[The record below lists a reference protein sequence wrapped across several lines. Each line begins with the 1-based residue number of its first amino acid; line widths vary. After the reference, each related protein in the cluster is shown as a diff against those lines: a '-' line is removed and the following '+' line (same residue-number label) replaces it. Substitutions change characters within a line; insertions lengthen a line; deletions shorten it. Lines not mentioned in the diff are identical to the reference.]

1 MTSTPQAL
9 KLDSPL
15 RKRIYDSIAETI
27 GNTPLVRLNR
37 VAQEAGAVARVLV
50 KLEYMNPL
58 LSVKDRIGVSMIEAL
73 EAEGK
78 IGPGSV
84 IVEPTS
90 GNTGIG
96 LAFMCAVRGYRCI
109 LTMPESMSIERR
121 KMFALLGAETVLT
134 PKKQRVQGAID
145 AAHKLLKEI
154 PNSVMPW
161 QFGNPAN
168 PAIHRRTTAEEI
180 WADTGDEVDFIVSG
194 IGTGGTLMGCA
205 EALKPRRSCL
215 KFVAVEPTDSAVLSG
230 GKPGPHVIQGIGAGF
245 VPEILNTKFIDEI
258 ITIANQD
265 ALTMA
270 RKVAKLDGIPV
281 GISSGAIIHAELHV
295 AGAGARRRSAQLPER
310 HVRAGRGALRPVHRH
325 AALHRQGGAGAV
337 DEYRRERAADA
348 K

>member
-1 MTSTPQAL
+1 MASKQQPL
-9 KLDSPL
+9 KLDGPL
-15 RKRIYDSIAETI
+15 RKRVYDSIAETI

-50 KLEYMNPL
+50 KLEYLNPL

-84 IVEPTS
+84 IIEPTS

-134 PKKQRVQGAID
+134 PKEQRVQGAID

-180 WADTGDEVDFIVSG
+180 WADTGGEVDFIVSG

-205 EALKPRRSCL
+205 DALKPRRPGL
-215 KFVAVEPTDSAVLSG
+215 KMIAVEPTDSAVLSG
-230 GKPGPHVIQGIGAGF
+230 GKPGPHVIQGMGAGF
-245 VPEILNTKFIDEI
+245 VPEILDTKFIDEI

-265 ALTMA
+265 ALGTA

-281 GISSGAIIHAELHV
+281 GISSGAIIHAALQV
-295 AGAGARRRSAQLPER
+295 AARPENKGKT
-310 HVRAGRGALRPVHRH
+310 VVCFAPSNA
-325 AALHRQGGAGAV
+325 
-337 DEYRRERAADA
+337 ERYMSTLLFEGL
-348 K
+348 

>member
-1 MTSTPQAL
+1 MASKQPPL
-9 KLDSPL
+9 KLDGPL
-15 RKRIYDSIAETI
+15 RKRVYDSIAETI

-50 KLEYMNPL
+50 KLEYLNPL

-73 EAEGK
+73 EAEGT

-84 IVEPTS
+84 IIEPTS

-134 PKKQRVQGAID
+134 PKEQRVQGAID

-180 WADTGDEVDFIVSG
+180 WSDTGGEVDFLVSG
-194 IGTGGTLMGCA
+194 VGTGGTLTGCG
-205 EALKPRRSCL
+205 EVLRPRRPSL
-215 KFVAVEPTDSAVLSG
+215 KIVAVEPRDSAVLSG
-230 GKPGPHVIQGIGAGF
+230 GTAGPHAIQGIGAGF
-245 VPEILNTKFIDEI
+245 VPEVLDVKLIDEI
-258 ITIANQD
+258 IKITNED
-265 ALTMA
+265 AVATA
-270 RKVAKLDGIPV
+270 RKVARQEGIPV
-281 GISSGAIIHAELHV
+281 GISSGAII
-295 AGAGARRRSAQLPER
+295 S
-310 HVRAGRGALRPVHRH
+310 
-325 AALHRQGGAGAV
+325 AALQVAARKENQGKTVVCFAPSNA
-337 DEYRRERAADA
+337 ERYMSTVLFEGL
-348 K
+348 

>member
-1 MTSTPQAL
+1 MPAKPSPL
-9 KLDSPL
+9 KLDGPL

-37 VAQEAGAVARVLV
+37 VAQEAGAVARVLL
-50 KLEYMNPL
+50 KLEYLNPA

-84 IVEPTS
+84 IIEPTS

-121 KMFALLGAETVLT
+121 KMFALFGAEMVLT
-134 PKKQRVQGAID
+134 PKEQRIQGAVD

-168 PAIHRRTTAEEI
+168 PAIHKRTTAEEI
-180 WADTGDEVDFIVSG
+180 WADTGGEVDFIVSG
-194 IGTGGTLMGCA
+194 IGTGGTFTGCA
-205 EALKPRRSCL
+205 EALKPRRPAL

-230 GKPGPHVIQGIGAGF
+230 GKAGPHVIQGMGAGF
-245 VPEILNTKFIDEI
+245 VPEILNTKLIDEI
-258 ITIANQD
+258 ITITNQE
-265 ALTMA
+265 AVATA
-270 RKVAKLDGIPV
+270 RKVARLDGIPV
-281 GISSGAIIHAELHV
+281 GISSGAIV
-295 AGAGARRRSAQLPER
+295 
-310 HVRAGRGALRPVHRH
+310 H
-325 AALHRQGGAGAV
+325 AALKVAARPENKGKTVVCFAPSNA
-337 DEYRRERAADA
+337 ERYMSTLLFEGL
-348 K
+348 

>member
-1 MTSTPQAL
+1 MASKQPPL
-9 KLDSPL
+9 KLDGPL
-15 RKRIYDSIAETI
+15 RKRVYDSIAETI

-50 KLEYMNPL
+50 KLEYLNPL

-84 IVEPTS
+84 IIEPTS

-134 PKKQRVQGAID
+134 PKEQRVQGAVD
-145 AAHKLLKEI
+145 AAQKLLKEI

-180 WADTGDEVDFIVSG
+180 WSDTGGEVDFLVSG
-194 IGTGGTLMGCA
+194 VGTGGTLTGCG
-205 EALKPRRSCL
+205 EVLRPRRPSL
-215 KFVAVEPTDSAVLSG
+215 KIVAVEPRDSAVLSG
-230 GKPGPHVIQGIGAGF
+230 GTAGPHAIQGIGAGF
-245 VPEILNTKFIDEI
+245 VPEVLDVKLIDEI
-258 ITIANQD
+258 IKITNEDAIA
-265 ALTMA
+265 TA
-270 RKVAKLDGIPV
+270 RKVARQEGIPV
-281 GISSGAIIHAELHV
+281 GISSGAII
-295 AGAGARRRSAQLPER
+295 S
-310 HVRAGRGALRPVHRH
+310 
-325 AALHRQGGAGAV
+325 AALQVAARKENQGKTVVCFAPSNA
-337 DEYRRERAADA
+337 ERYMSTVLFEGL
-348 K
+348 

>member
-1 MTSTPQAL
+1 MASKQPPL
-9 KLDSPL
+9 KLDGPL
-15 RKRIYDSIAETI
+15 RKRVYDSIAETI

-50 KLEYMNPL
+50 KLEYLNPL

-84 IVEPTS
+84 IIEPTS

-134 PKKQRVQGAID
+134 PKEQRVQGAVD
-145 AAHKLLKEI
+145 AAQKLLKEI

-180 WADTGDEVDFIVSG
+180 WSDTGGEVDFLVSG
-194 IGTGGTLMGCA
+194 VGTGGTLTGCG
-205 EALKPRRSCL
+205 EVLRPRRPSL
-215 KFVAVEPTDSAVLSG
+215 KIVAVEPRDSAVLSG
-230 GKPGPHVIQGIGAGF
+230 GTAGPHAIQGIGAGF
-245 VPEILNTKFIDEI
+245 VPEVLDVKLIDEI
-258 ITIANQD
+258 ITITNED
-265 ALTMA
+265 AIATA
-270 RKVAKLDGIPV
+270 RKVARQEGIPV
-281 GISSGAIIHAELHV
+281 GISSGAII
-295 AGAGARRRSAQLPER
+295 S
-310 HVRAGRGALRPVHRH
+310 
-325 AALHRQGGAGAV
+325 AALQVAARKENQGKTVVCFAPSNA
-337 DEYRRERAADA
+337 ERYMSTVLFEGL
-348 K
+348 

>member
-1 MTSTPQAL
+1 MAAKPQPL
-9 KLDSPL
+9 KLDGPL

-37 VAQEAGAVARVLV
+37 VAEEAGAVARVLV
-50 KLEYMNPL
+50 KLEYLNPA
-58 LSVKDRIGVSMIEAL
+58 LSVKDRIGVAMIEAL

-96 LAFMCAVRGYRCI
+96 LAFMCAMRGYRCI

-121 KMFALLGAETVLT
+121 KMFSLFGAEMVLT
-134 PKKQRVQGAID
+134 PKELRVQGAID

-161 QFGNPAN
+161 QFGNSAN

-180 WADTGDEVDFIVSG
+180 WADTGGEVDFIVSG

-205 EALKPRRSCL
+205 QALKPRRPSL
-215 KFVAVEPTDSAVLSG
+215 KMVAVEPVDSAVLSG
-230 GKPGPHVIQGIGAGF
+230 GKPGPHVMQGLGAGF
-245 VPEILNTKFIDEI
+245 VPEILDVKVIDEI
-258 ITIANQD
+258 ITVSNQD
-265 ALTMA
+265 ALATA
-270 RKVAKLDGIPV
+270 RKVAKQDGIPI
-281 GISSGAIIHAELHV
+281 GISSGAIV
-295 AGAGARRRSAQLPER
+295 
-310 HVRAGRGALRPVHRH
+310 H
-325 AALHRQGGAGAV
+325 AALRVAARPENRGKTVVCFAPSNA
-337 DEYRRERAADA
+337 ERYMSTVLFEGLAS
-348 K
+348 

>member
-1 MTSTPQAL
+1 MPGSPSPL
-9 KLDSPL
+9 KLDGPL
-15 RKRIYDSIAETI
+15 RKRVYDSIAETI

-37 VAQEAGAVARVLV
+37 VAQEAGAVARVLI
-50 KLEYMNPL
+50 KLEYLNPL

-84 IVEPTS
+84 IIEPTS

-134 PKKQRVQGAID
+134 PKEQRVQGAID

-180 WADTGDEVDFIVSG
+180 WADTAGEVDFIVSG
-194 IGTGGTLMGCA
+194 IGTGGTLTGCA
-205 EALKPRRSCL
+205 EALKPRRASL

-230 GKPGPHVIQGIGAGF
+230 GKPGPHVIQGMGAGF
-245 VPEILNTKFIDEI
+245 VPEVLNTKFIDEI
-258 ITIANQD
+258 ITITNQD
-265 ALTMA
+265 AVATA
-270 RKVAKLDGIPV
+270 RKLAKLDGIPA
-281 GISSGAIIHAELHV
+281 GISSGAIV
-295 AGAGARRRSAQLPER
+295 
-310 HVRAGRGALRPVHRH
+310 H
-325 AALHRQGGAGAV
+325 AALQVAARAENKGKTVVCFAPSNA
-337 DEYRRERAADA
+337 ERYMSTLLFEGL
-348 K
+348 

>member
-1 MTSTPQAL
+1 MASKQPPL
-9 KLDSPL
+9 KLDGPL
-15 RKRIYDSIAETI
+15 RKRVYDSIAETI

-50 KLEYMNPL
+50 KLEYLNPL

-84 IVEPTS
+84 IIEPTS

-134 PKKQRVQGAID
+134 PKEQRVQGAVD
-145 AAHKLLKEI
+145 AAQKLLKEI

-180 WADTGDEVDFIVSG
+180 WSDTGGEVDFLVSG
-194 IGTGGTLMGCA
+194 VGTGGTLTGCG
-205 EALKPRRSCL
+205 EVLRPRRPSL
-215 KFVAVEPTDSAVLSG
+215 KIVAVEPRDSAVLSG
-230 GKPGPHVIQGIGAGF
+230 GTAGPHAIQGIGAGF
-245 VPEILNTKFIDEI
+245 VPEVLDVKLIDEI
-258 ITIANQD
+258 IKITNED
-265 ALTMA
+265 AVATA
-270 RKVAKLDGIPV
+270 RKVARQEGIPV
-281 GISSGAIIHAELHV
+281 GISSGAII
-295 AGAGARRRSAQLPER
+295 S
-310 HVRAGRGALRPVHRH
+310 
-325 AALHRQGGAGAV
+325 AALQVAARKENQGKTVVCFAPSNA
-337 DEYRRERAADA
+337 ERYMSTVLFEGL
-348 K
+348 

>member
-1 MTSTPQAL
+1 MPETRRPL
-9 KLDSPL
+9 KLDGPL

-37 VAQEAGAVARVLV
+37 VAQEAGAVAQVLV
-50 KLEYMNPL
+50 KLEYLNPL

-121 KMFALLGAETVLT
+121 KMFALLGAEVVLT
-134 PKKQRVQGAID
+134 PKELRVQGAVD
-145 AAHKLLKEI
+145 AAQKLLKEI

-180 WADTGDEVDFIVSG
+180 WADTGGEVDFIVSG
-194 IGTGGTLMGCA
+194 IGTGGTFTGCA
-205 EALKPRRSCL
+205 EFLKPRRASV
-215 KFVAVEPTDSAVLSG
+215 KFIAVEPADSAVLSG
-230 GKPGPHVIQGIGAGF
+230 GKPGPHVIQGMGAGF
-245 VPEILNTKFIDEI
+245 VPEVMNTNLIDEI
-258 ITIANQD
+258 ITITNQD
-265 ALTMA
+265 AVATA
-270 RKVAKLDGIPV
+270 RKVARLDGIPV
-281 GISSGAIIHAELHV
+281 GISSGAIV
-295 AGAGARRRSAQLPER
+295 
-310 HVRAGRGALRPVHRH
+310 H
-325 AALHRQGGAGAV
+325 AALQVAARPGNKGKTVVCFAPSNA
-337 DEYRRERAADA
+337 ERYMSTLLFEGL
-348 K
+348 

>member
-1 MTSTPQAL
+1 MAFKQKPL
-9 KLDSPL
+9 KLDGPL
-15 RKRIYDSIAETI
+15 RKRVYDSIAETI

-50 KLEYMNPL
+50 KLEYLNPL

-84 IVEPTS
+84 IIEPTS

-134 PKKQRVQGAID
+134 PKEQRVQGAID

-154 PNSVMPW
+154 PNSIMPW

-180 WADTGDEVDFIVSG
+180 WADTGGEVDFIVSG

-205 EALKPRRSCL
+205 DALKPRRPAL
-215 KFVAVEPTDSAVLSG
+215 KFVAVEPKDSAVLSG
-230 GKPGPHVIQGIGAGF
+230 GAAGPHAIQGIGAGF
-245 VPEILNTKFIDEI
+245 VPDILNVKLIDEI
-258 ITIANQD
+258 ITITNQD
-265 ALTMA
+265 AVATA
-270 RKVAKLDGIPV
+270 RKVARLDGIPV
-281 GISSGAIIHAELHV
+281 GISSGAII
-295 AGAGARRRSAQLPER
+295 S
-310 HVRAGRGALRPVHRH
+310 
-325 AALHRQGGAGAV
+325 AALQVAARPANKGKTVVCFAPSNA
-337 DEYRRERAADA
+337 ERYMSTLLFEGL
-348 K
+348 

>member
-1 MTSTPQAL
+1 MASRQPPL
-9 KLDSPL
+9 KLDGPL
-15 RKRIYDSIAETI
+15 RRRVYDSIAETI

-37 VAQEAGAVARVLV
+37 VAQEAGVVARVLV
-50 KLEYMNPL
+50 KLEYLNPL

-134 PKKQRVQGAID
+134 PKEQRVQGAID
-145 AAHKLLKEI
+145 AAHKLLQEI

-180 WADTGDEVDFIVSG
+180 WSDTGGEVDFLISG
-194 IGTGGTLMGCA
+194 VGTGGTLTGCG
-205 EALKPRRSCL
+205 EVLKPRRPSL
-215 KFVAVEPTDSAVLSG
+215 KIVAVEPRDSAVLSG
-230 GKPGPHVIQGIGAGF
+230 GPAGPHAIQGIGAGF
-245 VPEILNTKFIDEI
+245 VPEILDVKLIDET
-258 ITIANQD
+258 ITITNED
-265 ALTMA
+265 AIATA
-270 RKVAKLDGIPV
+270 RKVARQEGIPV
-281 GISSGAIIHAELHV
+281 GISSGAII
-295 AGAGARRRSAQLPER
+295 S
-310 HVRAGRGALRPVHRH
+310 
-325 AALHRQGGAGAV
+325 AALQVAARKENQGKTVVCFAPSNA
-337 DEYRRERAADA
+337 ERYMSTVLFEGL
-348 K
+348 

>member
-1 MTSTPQAL
+1 MASKQPPL
-9 KLDSPL
+9 KLDGPL
-15 RKRIYDSIAETI
+15 RKRVYDSIAETI

-50 KLEYMNPL
+50 KLEYLNPL

-84 IVEPTS
+84 IIEPTS

-134 PKKQRVQGAID
+134 PKEQRVQGAVD
-145 AAHKLLKEI
+145 AAQKLLKEI

-180 WADTGDEVDFIVSG
+180 WSDTGGEVDFLVSG
-194 IGTGGTLMGCA
+194 VGTGGTLTGCG
-205 EALKPRRSCL
+205 EVIKPRRPSL
-215 KFVAVEPTDSAVLSG
+215 KIVAVEPKDSAVLSG
-230 GKPGPHVIQGIGAGF
+230 GPAGPHAIQGIGAGF
-245 VPEILNTKFIDEI
+245 VPEVLDVKLIDEI
-258 ITIANQD
+258 ITITNED
-265 ALTMA
+265 AIATA
-270 RKVAKLDGIPV
+270 RKVARQEGIPV
-281 GISSGAIIHAELHV
+281 GISSGAII
-295 AGAGARRRSAQLPER
+295 S
-310 HVRAGRGALRPVHRH
+310 
-325 AALHRQGGAGAV
+325 AALQVAARKENQGKTVVCFAPSNA
-337 DEYRRERAADA
+337 ERYMSTVLFEGL
-348 K
+348 

>member
-1 MTSTPQAL
+1 MASKQPPL
-9 KLDSPL
+9 KLDGPL
-15 RKRIYDSIAETI
+15 RKRVYDSIAETI

-50 KLEYMNPL
+50 KLEYLNPL

-84 IVEPTS
+84 IIEPTS

-134 PKKQRVQGAID
+134 PKEQRVQGAVD
-145 AAHKLLKEI
+145 AAQKLLKEI

-180 WADTGDEVDFIVSG
+180 WSDTGGEVDFLVSG
-194 IGTGGTLMGCA
+194 VGTGGTLTGCG
-205 EALKPRRSCL
+205 EVIKPRRPSL
-215 KFVAVEPTDSAVLSG
+215 KIVAVEPKDSAVLSG
-230 GKPGPHVIQGIGAGF
+230 GTAGPHAIQGIGAGF
-245 VPEILNTKFIDEI
+245 VPEVLDVKLIDEI
-258 ITIANQD
+258 ITITNED
-265 ALTMA
+265 AIATA
-270 RKVAKLDGIPV
+270 RKVARQEGIPV
-281 GISSGAIIHAELHV
+281 GISSGAII
-295 AGAGARRRSAQLPER
+295 S
-310 HVRAGRGALRPVHRH
+310 
-325 AALHRQGGAGAV
+325 AALQVAARKENQGKTVVCFAPSNA
-337 DEYRRERAADA
+337 ERYMSTVLFEGL
-348 K
+348 

>member
-1 MTSTPQAL
+1 MASRQPPL
-9 KLDSPL
+9 KLDGPL
-15 RKRIYDSIAETI
+15 RRRVYDSIAETI

-37 VAQEAGAVARVLV
+37 VAQEAGVVARVLV
-50 KLEYMNPL
+50 KLEYLNPL

-134 PKKQRVQGAID
+134 PKEQRVQGAID
-145 AAHKLLKEI
+145 AAHRLLREI

-180 WADTGDEVDFIVSG
+180 WSDTGGEVDFLISG
-194 IGTGGTLMGCA
+194 VGTGGTLTGCG
-205 EALKPRRSCL
+205 EVLKPRRPSL
-215 KFVAVEPTDSAVLSG
+215 KIVAVEPRDSAVLSG
-230 GKPGPHVIQGIGAGF
+230 GPAGPHAIQGIGAGF
-245 VPEILNTKFIDEI
+245 VPEILDVKLIDET
-258 ITIANQD
+258 ITITNED
-265 ALTMA
+265 AIATA
-270 RKVAKLDGIPV
+270 RKVARQEGIPV
-281 GISSGAIIHAELHV
+281 GISSGAII
-295 AGAGARRRSAQLPER
+295 S
-310 HVRAGRGALRPVHRH
+310 
-325 AALHRQGGAGAV
+325 AALQVAARKENQGKTVVCFAPSNA
-337 DEYRRERAADA
+337 ERYMSTVLFEGL
-348 K
+348 

>member
-1 MTSTPQAL
+1 MASKQPPL
-9 KLDSPL
+9 KLDGPL
-15 RKRIYDSIAETI
+15 RKRVYDSIAETI

-50 KLEYMNPL
+50 KLEYLNPL

-73 EAEGK
+73 EAEGT

-84 IVEPTS
+84 IIEPTS

-134 PKKQRVQGAID
+134 PKEQRVQGAID

-180 WADTGDEVDFIVSG
+180 WSDTGGEVDFLVSG
-194 IGTGGTLMGCA
+194 VGTGGTLTGCG
-205 EALKPRRSCL
+205 EVIKPRRPSL
-215 KFVAVEPTDSAVLSG
+215 KIVAVEPRDSAVLSG
-230 GKPGPHVIQGIGAGF
+230 GTAGPHAIQGIGAGF
-245 VPEILNTKFIDEI
+245 VPEILDVKLIDEI
-258 ITIANQD
+258 ITITNED
-265 ALTMA
+265 AIATA
-270 RKVAKLDGIPV
+270 RKVARQEGIPV
-281 GISSGAIIHAELHV
+281 GISSGAII
-295 AGAGARRRSAQLPER
+295 S
-310 HVRAGRGALRPVHRH
+310 
-325 AALHRQGGAGAV
+325 AALQVAARKENQGKTVVCFAPSNA
-337 DEYRRERAADA
+337 ERYMSTVLFEGL
-348 K
+348 

>member
-1 MTSTPQAL
+1 MTSKKQPPL
-9 KLDSPL
+9 KLDGPL
-15 RKRIYDSIAETI
+15 RKRVYDSIAETI

-37 VAQEAGAVARVLV
+37 VAQESAAVARVLV
-50 KLEYMNPL
+50 KLEYLNPL
-58 LSVKDRIGVSMIEAL
+58 LSVKDRIGVSMVEAL

-84 IVEPTS
+84 IIEPTS

-134 PKKQRVQGAID
+134 PKEERVQGAID

-180 WADTGDEVDFIVSG
+180 WADTGGEVDFIVAG
-194 IGTGGTLMGCA
+194 VGTGGTLMGCA
-205 EALKPRRSCL
+205 EALKPRRPSL
-215 KFVAVEPTDSAVLSG
+215 KMVAVEPADSAVLSG
-230 GKPGPHVIQGIGAGF
+230 GKAGPHVIQGIGAGF

-258 ITIANQD
+258 ITISNQD
-265 ALTMA
+265 ALATA
-270 RKVAKLDGIPV
+270 RKVARLDGIPV
-281 GISSGAIIHAELHV
+281 GISSGAII
-295 AGAGARRRSAQLPER
+295 S
-310 HVRAGRGALRPVHRH
+310 
-325 AALHRQGGAGAV
+325 AALQVAARPENEGKTVVCFAPSNA
-337 DEYRRERAADA
+337 ERYMSTLLFEGL
-348 K
+348 

>member
-1 MTSTPQAL
+1 MATTPSPL
-9 KLDSPL
+9 KLDGPL

-50 KLEYMNPL
+50 KLEYLNPA

-73 EAEGK
+73 EAEGR

-84 IVEPTS
+84 IIEPTS

-121 KMFALLGAETVLT
+121 KMFALFGAEMVLT
-134 PKKQRVQGAID
+134 PKEQRIQGAVD

-180 WADTGDEVDFIVSG
+180 WADTGGEVDFIVSG
-194 IGTGGTLMGCA
+194 IGTGGTFTGCA
-205 EALKPRRSCL
+205 EALKPRRPAL

-230 GKPGPHVIQGIGAGF
+230 GKPGPHVIQGMGAGF
-245 VPEILNTKFIDEI
+245 VPEILDTKLIDEI
-258 ITIANQD
+258 IAITNQD
-265 ALTMA
+265 AVATA

-281 GISSGAIIHAELHV
+281 GISSGAIV
-295 AGAGARRRSAQLPER
+295 
-310 HVRAGRGALRPVHRH
+310 H
-325 AALHRQGGAGAV
+325 AALKVAARPDNKGKTVVCFAPSNA
-337 DEYRRERAADA
+337 ERYMSTLLFEGL
-348 K
+348 

>member
-1 MTSTPQAL
+1 MASKQPPL
-9 KLDSPL
+9 KLDGPL
-15 RKRIYDSIAETI
+15 RRRVYDSIAETI

-37 VAQEAGAVARVLV
+37 VAREAGAVARVLV
-50 KLEYMNPL
+50 KLEYLNPL

-84 IVEPTS
+84 IIEPTS

-134 PKKQRVQGAID
+134 PKEQRVQGAVD
-145 AAHKLLKEI
+145 AAQKLLKEI

-180 WADTGDEVDFIVSG
+180 WSDTGGEVDFLISG
-194 IGTGGTLMGCA
+194 VGTGGTLTGCG
-205 EALKPRRSCL
+205 EVLKPRRPSL
-215 KFVAVEPTDSAVLSG
+215 RIIAVEPKDSAVLSG
-230 GKPGPHVIQGIGAGF
+230 GPAGPHAIQGIGAGF
-245 VPEILNTKFIDEI
+245 VPEILDVKLIDEI
-258 ITIANQD
+258 IPITNED
-265 ALTMA
+265 AVATA
-270 RKVAKLDGIPV
+270 RKVARQEGIPV
-281 GISSGAIIHAELHV
+281 GISSGAII
-295 AGAGARRRSAQLPER
+295 S
-310 HVRAGRGALRPVHRH
+310 
-325 AALHRQGGAGAV
+325 AALQVAARKENQGKTVVCFAPSNA
-337 DEYRRERAADA
+337 ERYMSTVLFEGL
-348 K
+348 

>member
-1 MTSTPQAL
+1 MASKQPPL
-9 KLDSPL
+9 KLDGPL
-15 RKRIYDSIAETI
+15 RRRVYDSIAETI

-37 VAQEAGAVARVLV
+37 VAREAGAVARVLV
-50 KLEYMNPL
+50 KLEYLNPL

-134 PKKQRVQGAID
+134 PKEQRVQGAID
-145 AAHKLLKEI
+145 AAHKLLQEI

-180 WADTGDEVDFIVSG
+180 WSDTGGEVDFLISG
-194 IGTGGTLMGCA
+194 VGTGGTLTGCG
-205 EALKPRRSCL
+205 EVLKPRRPAL
-215 KFVAVEPTDSAVLSG
+215 RIIAVEPKDSAVLSG
-230 GKPGPHVIQGIGAGF
+230 GPAGPHAIQGIGAGF
-245 VPEILNTKFIDEI
+245 VPEILDVKLIDEI
-258 ITIANQD
+258 IPITNED
-265 ALTMA
+265 AVATA
-270 RKVAKLDGIPV
+270 RKVARQEGIPV
-281 GISSGAIIHAELHV
+281 GISSGAII
-295 AGAGARRRSAQLPER
+295 S
-310 HVRAGRGALRPVHRH
+310 
-325 AALHRQGGAGAV
+325 AALQVAARKENQGKTVVCFAPSNA
-337 DEYRRERAADA
+337 ERYMSTVLFEGL
-348 K
+348 

>member
-1 MTSTPQAL
+1 MANKQGPL
-9 KLDSPL
+9 KLDGPL
-15 RKRIYDSIAETI
+15 RKRVYDSIAETI

-50 KLEYMNPL
+50 KLEYLNPL

-84 IVEPTS
+84 IIEPTS

-134 PKKQRVQGAID
+134 PKELRVQGAID

-180 WADTGDEVDFIVSG
+180 WSDTGGEVDFIVSG

-205 EALKPRRSCL
+205 EALKPRRSSL
-215 KFVAVEPTDSAVLSG
+215 KFVAVEPADSAVLSG

-245 VPEILNTKFIDEI
+245 VPDVLNTKFIDEI
-258 ITIANQD
+258 VTIANQD
-265 ALTMA
+265 AVATA
-270 RKVAKLDGIPV
+270 RKVARLDGIPV
-281 GISSGAIIHAELHV
+281 GISSGAII
-295 AGAGARRRSAQLPER
+295 S
-310 HVRAGRGALRPVHRH
+310 
-325 AALHRQGGAGAV
+325 AALQVAARPENKGKTVVCFAPSNA
-337 DEYRRERAADA
+337 ERYMSTVLFEGL
-348 K
+348 

>member
-1 MTSTPQAL
+1 MASKQPPL
-9 KLDSPL
+9 KLDGPL
-15 RKRIYDSIAETI
+15 RKRVYDSIAETI

-50 KLEYMNPL
+50 KLEYLNPL

-73 EAEGK
+73 EAEGT

-84 IVEPTS
+84 IIEPTS

-134 PKKQRVQGAID
+134 PKEQRVQGAID

-180 WADTGDEVDFIVSG
+180 WSDTGGEVDFLVSG
-194 IGTGGTLMGCA
+194 VGTGGTLTGCG
-205 EALKPRRSCL
+205 EVIKPRRPSL
-215 KFVAVEPTDSAVLSG
+215 KIVAVEPKDSAVLSG
-230 GKPGPHVIQGIGAGF
+230 GTAGPHAIQGIGAGF
-245 VPEILNTKFIDEI
+245 VPEILDVKLIDEI
-258 ITIANQD
+258 ITITNED
-265 ALTMA
+265 AIATA
-270 RKVAKLDGIPV
+270 RKVARQEGIPV
-281 GISSGAIIHAELHV
+281 GISSGAII
-295 AGAGARRRSAQLPER
+295 S
-310 HVRAGRGALRPVHRH
+310 
-325 AALHRQGGAGAV
+325 AALQVAARKENQGKTVVCFAPSNA
-337 DEYRRERAADA
+337 ERYMSTVLFEGL
-348 K
+348 

>member
-1 MTSTPQAL
+1 MASPPQPL
-9 KLDSPL
+9 KLDGPL
-15 RKRIYDSIAETI
+15 RKRIYGSIAETI

-37 VAQEAGAVARVLV
+37 TAAEAGAVAQVLV
-50 KLEYMNPL
+50 KLEYLNPL

-90 GNTGIG
+90 GNTGVG

-121 KMFALLGAETVLT
+121 KMFALLGAEVVLT
-134 PKKQRVQGAID
+134 PKEQRVQGAID

-180 WADTGDEVDFIVSG
+180 WADTGGEVDFIVSG
-194 IGTGGTLMGCA
+194 IGTGGTLTGCA
-205 EALKPRRSCL
+205 EALKPRRPSL
-215 KFVAVEPTDSAVLSG
+215 EFVAVEPTDSAVLSG
-230 GKPGPHVIQGIGAGF
+230 GKPGPHAIQGIGAGF

-258 ITIANQD
+258 IAITNQD
-265 ALTMA
+265 AIETA
-270 RKVAKLDGIPV
+270 RKVARKDGIPV
-281 GISSGAIIHAELHV
+281 GISSGAIISAALQV
-295 AGAGARRRSAQLPER
+295 ARRPENKGKT
-310 HVRAGRGALRPVHRH
+310 VVCFAPSNA
-325 AALHRQGGAGAV
+325 
-337 DEYRRERAADA
+337 ERYMSTVLFEGL
-348 K
+348 

>member
-1 MTSTPQAL
+1 MASQPQSL
-9 KLDSPL
+9 NLDAPL

-37 VAQEAGAVARVLV
+37 VAKEAGAVARVLV
-50 KLEYMNPL
+50 KLEYLNPL

-73 EAEGK
+73 EAEGR

-90 GNTGIG
+90 GNTGVG

-121 KMFALLGAETVLT
+121 KMFALLGAEVVLT
-134 PKKQRVQGAID
+134 PKEQRVQGAID
-145 AAHKLLKEI
+145 AANKLLEEI

-180 WADTGDEVDFIVSG
+180 WADTGGEVDFIVSG
-194 IGTGGTLMGCA
+194 IGTGGTLTGCA
-205 EALKPRRSCL
+205 EALKPRRPSL

-230 GKPGPHVIQGIGAGF
+230 GKAGPHAIQGIGAGF
-245 VPEILNTKFIDEI
+245 VPEILNTAFIDEI
-258 ITIANQD
+258 VTITNQD
-265 ALTMA
+265 AVATA
-270 RKVAKLDGIPV
+270 RKVARQDGIPV
-281 GISSGAIIHAELHV
+281 GISSGAII
-295 AGAGARRRSAQLPER
+295 S
-310 HVRAGRGALRPVHRH
+310 
-325 AALHRQGGAGAV
+325 AALQVAARPENKGRTVVCFAPSNA
-337 DEYRRERAADA
+337 ERYMSTVLFEGL
-348 K
+348 

>member
-1 MTSTPQAL
+1 MASNPQPL
-9 KLDSPL
+9 KLDGPL

-37 VAQEAGAVARVLV
+37 VAQEAGALARVLV
-50 KLEYMNPL
+50 KLEYLNPL

-134 PKKQRVQGAID
+134 PKEQRVQGAID

-154 PNSVMPW
+154 PNTVMPW

-180 WADTGDEVDFIVSG
+180 WADTGGEVDFIVSG

-205 EALKPRRSCL
+205 DALKPRRPAL
-215 KFVAVEPTDSAVLSG
+215 RFVAVEPKDSAVLSG
-230 GKPGPHVIQGIGAGF
+230 GAAGPHVMQGMGAGF
-245 VPEILNTKFIDEI
+245 VPEILNIKIIDEI
-258 ITIANQD
+258 ITITNQD
-265 ALTMA
+265 AVATA
-270 RKVAKLDGIPV
+270 RKVARLEGIPV
-281 GISSGAIIHAELHV
+281 GISSGAII
-295 AGAGARRRSAQLPER
+295 S
-310 HVRAGRGALRPVHRH
+310 
-325 AALHRQGGAGAV
+325 AALQVAARPANKGKTVVCFAPSNA
-337 DEYRRERAADA
+337 ERYMSTLLFEGL
-348 K
+348 

>member
-1 MTSTPQAL
+1 MAGKQGSL
-9 KLDSPL
+9 KLDGPL
-15 RKRIYDSIAETI
+15 RKRVYDSIAETI

-37 VAQEAGAVARVLV
+37 VAREAGAVAQVLV
-50 KLEYMNPL
+50 KLEYLNPL

-73 EAEGK
+73 EAEGR

-84 IVEPTS
+84 IIEPTS

-134 PKKQRVQGAID
+134 PKEQRVQGAID

-180 WADTGDEVDFIVSG
+180 WSDTGGEVDFIVSG
-194 IGTGGTLMGCA
+194 IGTGGTLTGCA
-205 EALKPRRSCL
+205 EALKPRRPSL

-230 GKPGPHVIQGIGAGF
+230 GKAGPHVIQGMGAGF
-245 VPEILNTKFIDEI
+245 VPDILNTKFIDEI
-258 ITIANQD
+258 VTITNQD
-265 ALTMA
+265 AVATA
-270 RKVAKLDGIPV
+270 RKVARLDGMPV
-281 GISSGAIIHAELHV
+281 GISSGAIISASLQIAARPENKGKTVVCFAPSNAERYMSTVLFE
-295 AGAGARRRSAQLPER
+295 GL
-310 HVRAGRGALRPVHRH
+310 
-325 AALHRQGGAGAV
+325 
-337 DEYRRERAADA
+337 
-348 K
+348 

>member
-1 MTSTPQAL
+1 MASKQLPL
-9 KLDSPL
+9 KLDGPL
-15 RKRIYDSIAETI
+15 RKRVYDSIAETI

-50 KLEYMNPL
+50 KLEYLNPL

-84 IVEPTS
+84 IIEPTS

-134 PKKQRVQGAID
+134 PKEQRVQGAVD
-145 AAHKLLKEI
+145 AAQKLLKEI

-180 WADTGDEVDFIVSG
+180 WSDTGGEVDFLVSG
-194 IGTGGTLMGCA
+194 VGTGGTLTGCG
-205 EALKPRRSCL
+205 EVLRPRRPSL
-215 KFVAVEPTDSAVLSG
+215 KIVAVEPRDSAVLSG
-230 GKPGPHVIQGIGAGF
+230 GTAGPHAIQGIGAGF
-245 VPEILNTKFIDEI
+245 VPEVLDVKLIDEI
-258 ITIANQD
+258 IKITNED
-265 ALTMA
+265 AVATA
-270 RKVAKLDGIPV
+270 RKVARQEGIPV
-281 GISSGAIIHAELHV
+281 GISSGAII
-295 AGAGARRRSAQLPER
+295 S
-310 HVRAGRGALRPVHRH
+310 
-325 AALHRQGGAGAV
+325 AALQVAARKENQGKTVVCFAPSNA
-337 DEYRRERAADA
+337 ERYMSTVLFEGL
-348 K
+348 

>member
-1 MTSTPQAL
+1 MASKQPPL
-9 KLDSPL
+9 KLDGPL
-15 RKRIYDSIAETI
+15 RRRVYDSIAETI

-37 VAQEAGAVARVLV
+37 VAREAGAVARVLV
-50 KLEYMNPL
+50 KLEYLNPL

-134 PKKQRVQGAID
+134 PKEQRVQGAID
-145 AAHKLLKEI
+145 AAHKLLREI

-180 WADTGDEVDFIVSG
+180 WSDTGGEVDFLISG
-194 IGTGGTLMGCA
+194 VGTGGTLTGCG
-205 EALKPRRSCL
+205 EVLKPRRPSL
-215 KFVAVEPTDSAVLSG
+215 RIIAVEPKDSAVLSG
-230 GKPGPHVIQGIGAGF
+230 GPAGPHAIQGIGAGF
-245 VPEILNTKFIDEI
+245 VPEILDVKLIDEI
-258 ITIANQD
+258 IPITNED
-265 ALTMA
+265 AVATA
-270 RKVAKLDGIPV
+270 RKVARQEGIPV
-281 GISSGAIIHAELHV
+281 GISSGAII
-295 AGAGARRRSAQLPER
+295 S
-310 HVRAGRGALRPVHRH
+310 
-325 AALHRQGGAGAV
+325 AALQVAARKENQGKTVVCFAPSNA
-337 DEYRRERAADA
+337 ERYMSTVLFEGL
-348 K
+348 

>member
-1 MTSTPQAL
+1 MASKQPPL
-9 KLDSPL
+9 RLDGPL
-15 RKRIYDSIAETI
+15 RKRVYDSIAETI

-50 KLEYMNPL
+50 KLEYLNPL

-84 IVEPTS
+84 IIEPTS

-134 PKKQRVQGAID
+134 PKEQRVQGAID

-180 WADTGDEVDFIVSG
+180 WSDTGGEVDFLISG
-194 IGTGGTLMGCA
+194 VGTGGTLTGCA
-205 EALKPRRSCL
+205 EVLKPRRPSL
-215 KFVAVEPTDSAVLSG
+215 KIVAVEPQDSAVLSG
-230 GKPGPHVIQGIGAGF
+230 RAPGPHAIQGIGAGF
-245 VPEILNTKFIDEI
+245 VPEILDVKLIDEI
-258 ITIANQD
+258 ITITNED
-265 ALTMA
+265 AIATA
-270 RKVAKLDGIPV
+270 RQVARHEGIPV
-281 GISSGAIIHAELHV
+281 GISSGAII
-295 AGAGARRRSAQLPER
+295 S
-310 HVRAGRGALRPVHRH
+310 
-325 AALHRQGGAGAV
+325 AALQVAARKDNQGKTVVCFAPSNA
-337 DEYRRERAADA
+337 ERYMSTVLFEGL
-348 K
+348 

>member
-1 MTSTPQAL
+1 MASKQTPL
-9 KLDSPL
+9 KLDGPL
-15 RKRIYDSIAETI
+15 RKRVYDSIAETI

-50 KLEYMNPL
+50 KLEYLNPL

-84 IVEPTS
+84 IIEPTS

-134 PKKQRVQGAID
+134 PKEQRVQGAVD
-145 AAHKLLKEI
+145 AAQKLLKEI

-180 WADTGDEVDFIVSG
+180 WSDTGGEVDFLVSG
-194 IGTGGTLMGCA
+194 VGTGGTLTGCG
-205 EALKPRRSCL
+205 EVIKPRRPSL
-215 KFVAVEPTDSAVLSG
+215 KIVAVEPRDSAVLSG
-230 GKPGPHVIQGIGAGF
+230 GTAGPHAIQGIGAGF
-245 VPEILNTKFIDEI
+245 VPEVLDAKLIDEI
-258 ITIANQD
+258 IKITNEDAIA
-265 ALTMA
+265 TA
-270 RKVAKLDGIPV
+270 RKVARQEGIPV
-281 GISSGAIIHAELHV
+281 GISSGAII
-295 AGAGARRRSAQLPER
+295 S
-310 HVRAGRGALRPVHRH
+310 
-325 AALHRQGGAGAV
+325 AALQVAARKENQGKTVVCFAPSNA
-337 DEYRRERAADA
+337 ERYMSTVLFEGL
-348 K
+348 